1 MRRCSRASTSRLSQL
16 DLKLGSHN
24 TLQGSGGQGGLT
36 SSRPDPTEV
45 AIELVQLRLVG
56 VQHLD
61 VDWGF
66 DPTSH
71 FLSDSIV
78 FYSSFSCFDDS
89 RIFSFFTCRR
99 FFIASEL

>member
-1 MRRCSRASTSRLSQL
+1 M
-16 DLKLGSHN
+16 
-24 TLQGSGGQGGLT
+24 T
-36 SSRPDPTEV
+36 SSRPDPTEGAV
-45 AIELVQLRLVG
+45 ELVQLRLVG

-89 RIFSFFTCRR
+89 RIFSFSPFDV
-99 FFIASEL
+99 FFVPVSYNLSDFMGRVTQKASININLY

>member
-1 MRRCSRASTSRLSQL
+1 M
-16 DLKLGSHN
+16 
-24 TLQGSGGQGGLT
+24 T
-36 SSRPDPTEV
+36 SSCPNTTEGAV
-45 AIELVQLRLVG
+45 ELVQLRLVG